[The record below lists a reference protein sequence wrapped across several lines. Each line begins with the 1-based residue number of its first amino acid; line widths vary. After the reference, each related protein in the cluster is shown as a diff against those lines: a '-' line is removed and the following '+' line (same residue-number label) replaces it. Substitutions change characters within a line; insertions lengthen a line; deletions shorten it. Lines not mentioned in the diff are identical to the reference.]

1 MASFCYLF
9 SFIINFHRKQIVNKY
24 SEESNE
30 ESQYNILQNNWL
42 GMKMSILL
50 KYLTVLGMAALP
62 VLELRGSVPWGV
74 AQDLP
79 LLSVLIVSII
89 GNMIPVPFIIL
100 FLRKVLAW
108 MKQKSRRLSAIAEKI
123 EHRGRL
129 KGDILVKYEILGLF
143 ILVAIPLPGTGAWTG
158 SLVAAM
164 FDLRLKNAIPAIFLG
179 VVAAGIIMS
188 VISYGIDML
197 I

>member
-1 MASFCYLF
+1 MTMNL
-9 SFIINFHRKQIVNKY
+9 
-24 SEESNE
+24 
-30 ESQYNILQNNWL
+30 
-42 GMKMSILL
+42 LL
-50 KYLTVLGMAALP
+50 KYLSVLGMAVLP

-79 LLSVLIVSII
+79 YLNVLAVSII

-100 FLRKVLAW
+100 FVRKVLAW
-108 MKQKSRRLSAIAEKI
+108 MKKKSSRLAALAEKI
-123 EHRGRL
+123 ENRGRL
-129 KGDILVKYEILGLF
+129 KGDILVKYEMLGLF

-179 VVAAGIIMS
+179 VVAAGIIMTLL
-188 VISYGIDML
+188 SYGVDVL